1 MKVLFVLDNYIKY
14 YSIDDV
20 VRDLIRRGHEVIV
33 VVGEY
38 KKDSVP
44 DDALQKAVT
53 ELPNFRV
60 EPLIKRRYIGKYVR
74 GIRELLNYA
83 YILNNETMRRWD
95 VLNWGR
101 YFHPLWWKFVSSHP
115 GKQILKNRTV
125 QKQLRF
131 IERMLPIVPAIRDH
145 LRRLAPDIL
154 IAIPLIS
161 GDSREGEYVQTAK
174 GIGIPTVFSMF
185 SWDNITTKGTFHSN
199 PDFYIVWNEALAKEL
214 VELHGIPQERI
225 YITGAQRFDRLID
238 SMNGYILPREEF
250 CRIAGLDADKKYI
263 LYVCS
268 TFILDGQLKKSLDED
283 VLVLE
288 IASDLERHKETKDVQ
303 ILVRPHPQNLTVI
316 PALLAESGRNIS
328 VFPNPGEFP
337 DTEEKRRMFY
347 NSIYHSIAV
356 VGVNTTAF
364 LEAAALDKPCITVID
379 EVSSETQQLPHFHH
393 LADAGFLETAH
404 NTNELAHILKNITAG
419 VDVHADR
426 RSQFV
431 RDFLRPTGH
440 PAVDTYVELIESL
453 SGKDHFQPD
462 RLIAEK
468 YQK

>member
-20 VRDLIRRGHEVIV
+20 VRDLIRRGHEVVV
-33 VVGEY
+33 VVGQY

-44 DDALQKAVT
+44 DDAIQKAFT
-53 ELPNFRV
+53 ELPTFRV

-83 YILNNETMRRWD
+83 YILNNESMRRWD
-95 VLNWGR
+95 VMNWSR
-101 YFHPLWWKFVSSHP
+101 YFHPFEWKFVSSRL
-115 GKQILKNRTV
+115 GKRILKDRNF
-125 QKQLRF
+125 QKTLRNF
-131 IERMLPIVPAIRDH
+131 ESRLPIVPAIRDY

-154 IAIPLIS
+154 VAIPLIS
-161 GDSREGEYVQTAK
+161 GDSREGEYVQAAK
-174 GIGIPTVFSMF
+174 AMGIPTVFSMF
-185 SWDNITTKGTFHSN
+185 SWDNITTKGTFHSSPN
-199 PDFYIVWNEALAKEL
+199 FYIVWNQALAREL
-214 VELHGIPQERI
+214 VELHGIPQEQI

-238 SMNGYILPREEF
+238 TVDGYILPREEF
-250 CRIAGLDADKKYI
+250 CRIAGLDTDKKYI

-288 IASDLERHKETKDVQ
+288 ITRDLECHKETKDIQ
-303 ILVRPHPQNLTVI
+303 ILVRPHPQNSTII
-316 PALLAESGRNIS
+316 PALLAEDGKNIS

-364 LEAAALDKPCITVID
+364 LEAAALDKPCVTVID

-393 LADAGFLETAH
+393 LADAGFLETVH
-404 NTNELAHILKNITAG
+404 NTSELAQILKNINTG
-419 VDVHADR
+419 VDAHADNR
-426 RSQFV
+426 RQFV
-431 RDFLRPTGH
+431 KDFLRPTGH
-440 PAVDTYVELIESL
+440 PAVATYVDLLEAL
-453 SGKDHFQPD
+453 GRKGFFQPN
-462 RLIAEK
+462 
-468 YQK
+468 